1 MKYIYSIR
9 NNPAGVA
16 SIFNSMTL
24 EERVTALVDVMT
36 DIRVSY
42 EDTEDELKYRLS
54 GDMVNDNVKTFLK
67 MYEDY
72 LEPIKKCGHIV
83 DKKEKVQMIVQ
94 KLEQKKSEDD
104 N

>member
-9 NNPAGVA
+9 NNPSGVA
-16 SIFNSMTL
+16 SIFNSMTI

-36 DIRVSY
+36 DIKVSY

-54 GDMVNDNVKTFLK
+54 GDMINENVEAFLK

-72 LEPIKKCGHIV
+72 LEPIKECGHIV
-83 DKKEKVQMIVQ
+83 DKKEKVQMIVK
-94 KLEQKKSEDD
+94 KLEDG
-104 N
+104 